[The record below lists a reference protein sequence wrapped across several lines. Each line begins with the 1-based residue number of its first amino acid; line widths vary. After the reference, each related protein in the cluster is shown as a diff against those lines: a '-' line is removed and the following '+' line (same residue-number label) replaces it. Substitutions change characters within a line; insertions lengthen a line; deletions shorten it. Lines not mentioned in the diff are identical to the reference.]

1 MKRLNGEVALVTGGA
16 SGIGRAAA
24 EKLAAL
30 GAAVAIADRNEE
42 GAHNV
47 ADGIRNRGAAA
58 VSVTMDVRDR
68 EAVFTGVAT
77 VREAL
82 GPITILVSAAG
93 WDRMQAFVETPA
105 ELWHELVAINLM
117 GAIYVTRA
125 VVDDMIQATR
135 GRLIYVSS
143 DAARVGSTGEA
154 VYAAAKGGLLSFAKT
169 LARELARYQVTANVV
184 CPGPTD
190 TPLLQ
195 EIRQSEAGA
204 KILAAMTRSI
214 PLGRLAKPEDVA
226 AAIAFFASPEASFVT
241 GQVLSVSGGLTMV
254 G

>member
-58 VSVTMDVRDR
+58 VAVTMDVRDR
-68 EAVFTGVAT
+68 EAVFTGVAA

-226 AAIAFFASPEASFVT
+226 AAIAFFASPEASFIT